1 MQRLTIGSTDNPGL
15 GVLGV
20 AEAVVDELGER
31 EIWPEGR
38 MKPKSQS
45 LAISSV
51 IYTYT
56 HTHIEHT
63 LKLPARAHTH
73 THTHT
78 HLHTFTH
85 AYCHLQG
92 PVPEGAEAPSDGM
105 CTPSSAT

>member
-38 MKPKSQS
+38 TKPKNQS

-63 LKLPARAHTH
+63 LRLPAHTH
-73 THTHT
+73 THTHALA
-78 HLHTFTH
+78 HIHTCILPSSGTC
-85 AYCHLQG
+85 A
-92 PVPEGAEAPSDGM
+92 EGAKAPSDGM